1 MKKYLQITFLII
13 FYITSAQADHQNE
26 PYEPHDWGKFKV
38 NGSDNFYKFLSEL
51 VEDKNVKKEIKNTQ
65 RTGLISYLLFENN
78 KIKIDEENLPDYIK
92 GDNEILPSKSVGK
105 SLVSYVL
112 GHAICEGYIDNIE
125 VVLDDW
131 LVLDGTLYKG
141 QKLIDLLN
149 MKAGDSGIIGERN
162 FRTDN
167 KISDTGINVNT
178 RPLGEIFKLDIFED
192 AKKSR
197 FSQYNYNALV
207 TNIIMNYTIFKSGDD
222 YQKLLD
228 KVFKEH
234 VKVED
239 AVWFHK
245 TVNSNYEKCEFFE
258 KGDRHWYYN
267 NCNLNPGKEVGRYS
281 FYATR
286 YDYLRIA
293 KTMMDDWNSNNCPG
307 RYLKEIYD
315 RRIHK
320 NKKSYKPEWFA
331 GYSEKYGGQ
340 FHFDAVGLPRRKI
353 LGMDGF
359 GGQQIIIDFD
369 RQKIIVVHATDR
381 HYNWKKLVYNKLK

>member
-1 MKKYLQITFLII
+1 MKKYLKITFLII
-13 FYITSAQADHQNE
+13 FYITSAQADHQKHG
-26 PYEPHDWGKFKV
+26 YDFFDLQKFKV
-38 NGSDNFYKFLSEL
+38 EGSSSFYEFSKDL
-51 VEDKNVKKEIKNTQ
+51 VQDKDIKQEIIQKD
-65 RTGLISYLLFENN
+65 RTGLISYLLFEKG
-78 KIKIDEENLPDYIK
+78 KIIIDEQSLPIEVTENNGLLWSHSI
-92 GDNEILPSKSVGK
+92 GK
-105 SLVSYVL
+105 SLVSYVT
-112 GHAICEGYIDNIE
+112 GHAICEGYIDSVDVI
-125 VVLDDW
+125 LDDW
-131 LVLDGTLYKG
+131 FVVKDTLYEN

-149 MKAGDSGIIGERN
+149 MKAGDSRIIGERN

-167 KISDTGINVNT
+167 KISDTGINVNM
-178 RPLGEIFKLDIFED
+178 RPLEKIFKLGIFEN
-192 AKKSR
+192 AKKSM
-197 FSQYNYNALV
+197 FPQYNYNALV
-207 TNIIMNYTIFKSGDD
+207 TNIIMNYTIYKSGED

-234 VKVED
+234 VKVKD
-239 AVWFHK
+239 NVYFLKPILH
-245 TVNSNYEKCEFFE
+245 
-258 KGDRHWYYN
+258 DHYN
-267 NCNLNPGKEVGRYS
+267 NLPYESGRYS

-320 NKKSYKPEWFA
+320 NRKFYKPEWFA

-340 FHFDAVGLPRRKI
+340 FHFDAVGLSRRKI

-369 RQKIIVVHATDR
+369 KQRIIVVHATDR

>member
-1 MKKYLQITFLII
+1 MKKYLKITFLII
-13 FYITSAQADHQNE
+13 FYITSAQADHQKHG
-26 PYEPHDWGKFKV
+26 YDFFDLQKFKV
-38 NGSDNFYKFLSEL
+38 EGSSSFYEFSKDL
-51 VEDKNVKKEIKNTQ
+51 VQDKDIKQEIIQKD
-65 RTGLISYLLFENN
+65 RTGLISYLLFEKG
-78 KIKIDEENLPDYIK
+78 KIIIDEQSLPIEVTENNGLLWSHSI
-92 GDNEILPSKSVGK
+92 GK
-105 SLVSYVL
+105 SLVSYVT
-112 GHAICEGYIDNIE
+112 GHAICEGYIDSVDVI
-125 VVLDDW
+125 LDDW
-131 LVLDGTLYKG
+131 FVVKDTLYEN

-149 MKAGDSGIIGERN
+149 MQAGDSRIIGERN

-167 KISDTGINVNT
+167 KISDTGINVNM
-178 RPLGEIFKLDIFED
+178 RPLEKIFKLGIFEN
-192 AKKSR
+192 AKKSM
-197 FSQYNYNALV
+197 FPQYNYNALV
-207 TNIIMNYTIFKSGDD
+207 TNIIMNYTIYKSGED

-234 VKVED
+234 VKVKD
-239 AVWFHK
+239 NVYFLKPILH
-245 TVNSNYEKCEFFE
+245 
-258 KGDRHWYYN
+258 DHYN
-267 NCNLNPGKEVGRYS
+267 NLPYESGRYS

-320 NKKSYKPEWFA
+320 NRKFYKPEWFA

-340 FHFDAVGLPRRKI
+340 FHFDAVGLSRRKI

-369 RQKIIVVHATDR
+369 KQRIIVVHATDR